1 MKIARSFFGDNKP
14 FSSFDLEILL
24 TDNNQAS
31 GVELWEEMCSI
42 EEERTGQR
50 ELHKLQVM
58 LRDIEQSND
67 LQSPEKCK
75 HINEPVGEFEDSKDS
90 NSDEKQTHKFSLE
103 KNHSHLEE
111 SLLEYE
117 SDFEDWEEDITLDD
131 EDSWLLKTPPKNA
144 KSGDKPKCWLTDD
157 IRTPELNRVK
167 GSLASKLDLIS
178 IQNRKD
184 KLNNLLAKHNIGQ
197 HSESAP
203 GRLYQA
209 ESMCSVM
216 SLDWE
221 YDQDSPIRRRDF
233 GKSMENNAL
242 DDLQPM
248 SLKFESSPVSQRSV
262 QIAPGPLTRRVGS
275 SGMNANFRS
284 SSFSDRSDS
293 SGDFSTS
300 PRSSLG
306 SSRNSLELADDIAVR
321 KPKAKGGRKI
331 LLPISSL
338 FEASIPEETLENKR
352 VKSGIMLNPYAAWDL
367 MTEQKLASGR
377 CSSETSSFPP
387 QGDANLTVKLPTASS
402 DGPAIR
408 RRAPGNQLS
417 QSSDSI
423 PRSRRSNIGSPYSS
437 KDQVSA
443 STSVRSSMPRPRT
456 SIPSSKKNVVSPRVS
471 QNPDVVPRRGRSPER
486 RSRSPDIV
494 PRKSGIVPRGQ
505 LANRY

>member
-221 YDQDSPIRRRDF
+221 YDQDQIALSSPYGRPVMAYENYELTDSPIRRRDF

-321 KPKAKGGRKI
+321 KPKAKG
-331 LLPISSL
+331 
-338 FEASIPEETLENKR
+338 A
-352 VKSGIMLNPYAAWDL
+352 
-367 MTEQKLASGR
+367 EQKLASGR